1 MEGKG
6 GGCVIVT
13 ALFSGMNMIV
23 ICYDDSTTREECEK
37 ILVLVLS

>member
-1 MEGKG
+1 MEGNG

-23 ICYDDSTTREECEK
+23 IC
-37 ILVLVLS
+37 